1 MWDRVKG
8 TVGKK
13 EMEKYYDPSPGSD
26 EEQQMWE
33 RRAARFNQMDRY
45 VILRNPNTGGLG
57 IAVVKENQDNW
68 NNQGD
73 GNDQDSWNNQG
84 SRYHQGFNQEALE
97 EIYENC
103 IEILVSRDIAYARG
117 IYPLKNGNFIAMMV
131 KKIPGGN
138 AFESRPH
145 EICRGIILEE
155 SELEFF
161 CHNILAEPEG
171 GAKFFFPDEFDPDH
185 PENWTLPSADELR
198 ELNHRNLQYWL
209 DELDYRQ
216 VIGLGSALKAVGKE
230 NMKIQLALPME
241 QQESMFSAL
250 CCISS
255 LVKERLFIL
264 LNGECPMCPNGPDI
278 LVTEEIRFDHEVR
291 YSFMNLEDFIAMGL
305 RMSYGLD
312 LADNDDGDE
321 EAVKE
326 KVLSVLELCR
336 DYVTDNRAAGYDVYG
351 AADHR
356 AVRYDRYDTT
366 DHRATEYDVYEAAL
380 RLQQDSQKAYGL
392 FREKLRAYL
401 FHLFPGDYCEEN
413 YIKLLYLAFRREP
426 DPHDYSLEIKAGPY
440 EFGKMS
446 AFLKKKFKGRT
457 LKRHLSLM
465 VEILFQ
471 DQDNAEFFKVLGI
484 KKTLF

>member
-1 MWDRVKG
+1 MWDRMKG

-13 EMEKYYDPSPGSD
+13 EMEKYYDPSLGSD

-33 RRAARFNQMDRY
+33 RRAARFNQMNRY

-57 IAVVKENQDNW
+57 IAVVKEDQDN
-68 NNQGD
+68 
-73 GNDQDSWNNQG
+73 WNNQG
-84 SRYHQGFNQEALE
+84 SRYHQGFDQEALE

-103 IEILVSRDIAYARG
+103 MEILVSRDVPYARG

-138 AFESRPH
+138 AFERRPH

-185 PENWTLPSADELR
+185 PENWTLPSVDELR

-216 VIGLGSALKAVGKE
+216 VIGLASALKAVSKE

-264 LNGECPMCPNGPDI
+264 LNGECPMSPNGPDI

-326 KVLSVLELCR
+326 KVVSLLEVCR
-336 DYVTDNRAAGYDVYG
+336 DYV
-351 AADHR
+351 
-356 AVRYDRYDTT
+356 T

-413 YIKLLYLAFRREP
+413 YIKLLYLVFRREP
-426 DPHDYSLEIKAGPY
+426 DPHDYSLEIQAGPY

-457 LKRHLSLM
+457 LKRHLSLV

-471 DQDNAEFFKVLGI
+471 DQDNAEFFKALGV